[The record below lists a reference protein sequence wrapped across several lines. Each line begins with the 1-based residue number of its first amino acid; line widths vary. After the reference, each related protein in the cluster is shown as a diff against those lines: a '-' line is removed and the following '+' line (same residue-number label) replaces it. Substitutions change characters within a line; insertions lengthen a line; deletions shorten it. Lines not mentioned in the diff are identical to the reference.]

1 MKRRFSLTLAA
12 TTLMI
17 GSHASAVIVSSTPTD
32 LGSGLTQYT
41 FALSTESGDPGL
53 IGGMD
58 LTFTA
63 QNMNQINPVGSSTV
77 FQDNNAFF
85 PLVGESVDEDSQFL
99 FDSSDLLLAPGV
111 AAESGSLLTAAF
123 ALPDGSAE
131 LPFAQRDIAQ
141 IVVPTGSAVAWSG
154 RVTFANTGGQG
165 QDVSGVIPE
174 PSSLALLGLGSL
186 LVARRRK

>member
-17 GSHASAVIVSSTPTD
+17 GSHASAVIVSSTSTD

-63 QNMNQINPVGSSTV
+63 ANMNQVNPFTLPTI
-77 FQDNNAFF
+77 FQNNNAVFGSV
-85 PLVGESVDEDSQFL
+85 PETVGEDSQFL
-99 FDSSDLLLAPGV
+99 FDSGDLLLAPGV

>member
-1 MKRRFSLTLAA
+1 MKRRFSLTLAT

-63 QNMNQINPVGSSTV
+63 ANMNQVNPFTLPTI
-77 FQDNNAFF
+77 FQDNNTAFGGV
-85 PLVGESVDEDSQFL
+85 PETVDEDSQFL

-123 ALPDGSAE
+123 ALPAGSAE